1 MDNTTKEDGKTVVA
15 YKGFNQSLQCRGFQ
29 YEIGNT
35 YTHEGDVKSCHSG
48 FHACEH
54 PLDVFGYYPPS
65 GSRFAVVELSGKT
78 DGDSSDIKLAAATIT
93 IKAEIQL
100 HEMIERAVQWVFARA
115 KKTKKSSCD
124 GNGESASATGDWG
137 AASATGDWGAAS
149 ATGYNGAASATGYNG
164 AASATGDWGAAMAS
178 GHEGRVS
185 GREGNALFL
194 VERNDDYEIVNV
206 WAGIAGRDG
215 IRPDTFYILKDGN
228 PVEV

>member
-124 GNGESASATGDWG
+124 GNGESASATG
-137 AASATGDWGAAS
+137 
-149 ATGYNGAASATGYNG
+149 YNG